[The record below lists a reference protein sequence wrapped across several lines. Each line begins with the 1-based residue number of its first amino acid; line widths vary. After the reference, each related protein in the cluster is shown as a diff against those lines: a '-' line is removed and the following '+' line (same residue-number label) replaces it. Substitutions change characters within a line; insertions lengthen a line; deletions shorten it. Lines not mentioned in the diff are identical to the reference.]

1 MDKKKCGSDVVKR
14 LLENII
20 YYGISLI
27 FIIIP
32 IILSFQLQNNLLF
45 VTTWICIGIYIF
57 SVFCFMKV
65 PEKFM
70 LVLWF
75 LLILAIVYFSFVINF
90 GTVMFFIFPASLLA
104 YHLERELNSVYGEI
118 MICAMIVC
126 IIRGVIIYQSEWYSI
141 VPLSLFLVFIVIS
154 MDMNG
159 KRIRMK
165 EEINKKNEELAHLA
179 GEIERNRISRDLHDS
194 LGHVFSTLSV
204 KAELANKLVEIN
216 PELAKKELAEIHELS
231 KVSLFKVRDIIND
244 IQNINLEQELSNL
257 RNILNKLEITLEM
270 HVKCD
275 FSPEVEYQIVMIIK
289 ELVNNIIKHSEARNV
304 ILELT
309 GEADLFNLK
318 IFDDGIGMHPDTHLK
333 SISYRTKQLNGRMVI
348 DKLEKG
354 TVITIRN

>member
-1 MDKKKCGSDVVKR
+1 MDKKKYGSDVVKR
-14 LLENII
+14 VLENII
-20 YYGISLI
+20 YYGVSLI

-32 IILSFQLQNNLLF
+32 IILSFELQNKLLF

-57 SVFCFMKV
+57 SVFYFMKV

-70 LVLWF
+70 FVLWCV
-75 LLILAIVYFSFVINF
+75 LILAIVYFSFVINF
-90 GTVMFFIFPASLLA
+90 GTVMFFMFPASLLT
-104 YHLERELNSVYGEI
+104 YHLEKEFNSVYGRV
-118 MICAMIVC
+118 MFCAMIIC
-126 IIRGVIIYQSEWYSI
+126 IIRGITVYQSEWYSI
-141 VPLSLFLVFIVIS
+141 IPLSLFLVFIVIS

-159 KRIRMK
+159 KRIKMRQ
-165 EEINKKNEELAHLA
+165 EINRKNEELAHLA
-179 GEIERNRISRDLHDS
+179 GEIERNRISQDLHDS

-204 KAELANKLVEIN
+204 KAELANKLIHIDSD
-216 PELAKKELAEIHELS
+216 LAKKELEEIHELS

-257 RNILNKLEITLEM
+257 KKILNKSEITLETC
-270 HVKCD
+270 VKCKLH
-275 FSPEVEYQIVMIIK
+275 PETEYQVVMIIK

-309 GEADLFNLK
+309 GEEDLFILK

-333 SISYRTKQLNGRMVI
+333 SISDRTKKLKGTVVI